1 MLERC
6 RDAAKS
12 DQGFVIVLT
21 DNNIQRILN
30 LVAEGKRDNVSRY
43 LFDLFAKLT
52 D

>member
-12 DQGFVIVLT
+12 TKVRIVLT

-43 LFDLFAKLT
+43 LFDLFAK
-52 D
+52 